1 MNSELEIRKLVGDVT
16 DYYAGNAMT
25 HYETCYY
32 KHAGCLA
39 VVIRDLM
46 DWSDEDGS

>member
-16 DYYAGNAMT
+16 DYYVGNAMT

-39 VVIRDLM
+39 AVIRNLIEED
-46 DWSDEDGS
+46 DDED